1 MLTFLP
7 LRSLLCRRGNKVV
20 KAGLGRLI
28 VRNASGNGHLNSTTI
43 TTTTIISTP
52 VNSAN
57 DPQQATCP
65 APEPWRAVFPLSRRI
80 HQLPRLLAAL
90 SKLKL
95 SSLVVLTTAAGFQLA
110 PHAGDMV
117 LLGWTSLGV
126 ALSSFAANSF
136 NQWIEAPFD
145 SQMGRTRTRPLPS
158 HQLTSFGAFHWAL
171 GAALT
176 GVSLLASQVGMVPA
190 LLAGLNIALYAAVY
204 TPLKRVSIGNTWIG
218 AIVGA
223 LPPMIGYIGGGGSL
237 SDMGCWALAGLLY
250 CWQFPHFNS
259 LSWNLRREY
268 SRAGYCMAS
277 VLKPRLTVDSAWRHS
292 LAMLPLSWALI
303 YGGICTE
310 YFALTATIINGP
322 LLYYAYRFRRSPE
335 RSTARRLFLFSLL
348 HLPLLLLLA
357 ILHKRRASESHLSN
371 LPPHQKIVS

>member
-1 MLTFLP
+1 MLTSSPL
-7 LRSLLCRRGNKVV
+7 LRSLLCRCSGKIARV
-20 KAGLGRLI
+20 GLGKFSI
-28 VRNASGNGHLNSTTI
+28 VRNASGDGHLPPTATTARST
-43 TTTTIISTP
+43 S
-52 VNSAN
+52 
-57 DPQQATCP
+57 DPQATGP
-65 APEPWRAVFPLSRRI
+65 TLETWRAVIPLSKRI
-80 HQLPRLLAAL
+80 HQLPRLLTVL

-110 PHAGDMV
+110 PHAGDMI

-171 GAALT
+171 GASLT
-176 GVSLLASQVGMVPA
+176 GVSLLAIQVGVVPA
-190 LLAGLNIALYAAVY
+190 LLAGLNIILYAVVY
-204 TPLKRVSIGNTWIG
+204 TPLKRVSVSNTWIG
-218 AIVGA
+218 AVVGA
-223 LPPMIGYIGGGGSL
+223 LPPMIGYIGGGGTL
-237 SDMGCWALAGLLY
+237 SDMSCWALAGLLY

-277 VLKPRLTVDSAWRHS
+277 VLRPRLTVDSAWRHS

-303 YGGICTE
+303 YGGICTQ
-310 YFALTATIINGP
+310 YFAITATIINGP
-322 LLYYAYRFRRSPE
+322 LLYYAYRFRRAPE
-335 RSTARRLFLFSLL
+335 RNTARRLFLFSLL

-357 ILHKRRASESHLSN
+357 ILHKRRETEQHLSDAS
-371 LPPHQKIVS
+371 LVQETVS